1 MMKTRMKMGS
11 FKLDESFVNQ
21 YAGEQP
27 NWGPIGYITYKRTY
41 SRPLP
46 DGNNEEFWQTCQR
59 VVEGE
64 FSIQKDHCLK
74 NRLPWSDA
82 KAQRTAQKTFKAM
95 WEFKFLPPGRGLW
108 AMGTKHIETVGGMAL
123 NNCAFISTK
132 NIGDWGDNPFA
143 FLMDCSML
151 GVGVG
156 FDTLGAGLQIYPI
169 NFSNNTYN
177 IPDTREGWVTSTSM
191 IIDAF
196 LRGMPLDT
204 FDYSLVRKAGEPIKG
219 FGGVSSGPEPLIELH
234 NSIIEL
240 VRDKNVLTS
249 SMIVDI
255 MNMIGKCVIAGNVR
269 RSAEIALGD
278 PYDHDFL
285 TLKQDKDKLLSH
297 RWASNNSVLSDI
309 GMDYTELA
317 GHTSVN
323 GEPGYV
329 WLDNCRKFSRLKDPP
344 DWKDTRV
351 MGVNPCSEQTLESYE
366 VCCLV
371 ETFIARHENLA
382 DYIETI
388 KLAYLYAKTVTLVPT
403 HWDETN
409 SVMLRNRRIGTSMSG
424 ITKAFGKWGK
434 RAVLEMA
441 DKAYSYINGLD
452 TQYSQWLCVPNSI
465 KKTSVKP
472 SGTVS
477 LLPGEPPGIHYPIAE
492 YYIRRIRFA
501 SNSEY
506 LPILREAGIPLELDK
521 SSPNT
526 MVASFPCKEDFF
538 TKSEDQVSMWE
549 QLENIAQ
556 FQYYWADNA
565 VSATVKFNENEAA
578 DIHNALE
585 LYETRLK
592 AISFLPY
599 SSHGYE
605 QAPYEPI
612 TKDQYLNLMKSV
624 NFSLIIGRKID
635 ESADGGKNLYCEGD
649 RCEIKTNG

>member
-1 MMKTRMKMGS
+1 MNS
-11 FKLDESFVNQ
+11 FKLDESFIEQ
-21 YAGEQP
+21 YIGQQP
-27 NWGPIGYITYKRTY
+27 EWGPIGYITYKRTY
-41 SRPLP
+41 ARPLP
-46 DGNNEEFWQTCQR
+46 DGTNEEFWQTCQR

-64 FSIQKDHCLK
+64 FSIQKNHCLK
-74 NRLPWSDA
+74 NRLPWSDS

-95 WEFKFLPPGRGLW
+95 WDFKFLPPGRGLW
-108 AMGTKHIETVGGMAL
+108 AMGTKHIDIVGGMAL

-132 NIGDWGDNPFA
+132 NIGELNEDPFA

-156 FDTLGAGLQIYPI
+156 FDTLGAGLPIYSI
-169 NFSNNTYN
+169 ERSKTVYK
-177 IPDTREGWVTSTSM
+177 IPDTREGWVASTSLV
-191 IIDAF
+191 IDSF
-196 LRGMPLDT
+196 IRGTPLDIL
-204 FDYSLVRKAGEPIKG
+204 DYSLIRKAGEPIKG
-219 FGGVSSGPEPLIELH
+219 FGGISSGPEPLIELH
-234 NSIIEL
+234 NSIIDL
-240 VRDKNVLTS
+240 VRNETVLTS
-249 SMIVDI
+249 SIIVDI

-269 RSAEIALGD
+269 RSAEIALGNPFD
-278 PYDHDFL
+278 YDFL
-285 TLKQDKDKLLSH
+285 TLKQDKDKLISH
-297 RWASNNSVLSDI
+297 RWASNNSVVSEI

-317 GHTSVN
+317 EHTSVN

-329 WLDNCRKFSRLKDPP
+329 WLDNCRKFSRLKDPA
-344 DWKDTRV
+344 DWKDSKV

-382 DYIETI
+382 DYMETI
-388 KLAYLYAKTVTLVPT
+388 KIAYLYAKTVTLVPT
-403 HWDETN
+403 HWNETN

-434 RAVLEMA
+434 RQVFDMA
-441 DKAYSYINGLD
+441 DKAYSYICGLD

-465 KKTSVKP
+465 KKTSIKP

-501 SNSEY
+501 DNSEY
-506 LPILREAGIPLELDK
+506 IPLLKKASVPLEPDK

-526 MVASFPCKEDFF
+526 MVASFPCKEQFF

-565 VSATVKFNENEAA
+565 VSATVKFNKEEAK
-578 DIHNALE
+578 DVHNALE

-612 TKDQYLNLMKSV
+612 SKDEYL
-624 NFSLIIGRKID
+624 SLIKKID
-635 ESADGGKNLYCEGD
+635 LLYLTTNKVSESADGGKNLYCEGD
-649 RCEIKTNG
+649 RCEIINNGNGQ